1 MTPPESALPE
11 VAHAGS
17 AQPGSAHLTPR
28 QRTLL
33 ARLLAEQDLAAPPS
47 WTAEQ
52 LMADVR
58 DELERCLPAHLI
70 PRQFAVL
77 PAFPL
82 TPNGK
87 VDTNALPDPAHPAAG
102 VHAAARTDL
111 EREVLAVFCEV
122 LNRPGLGIHDDFFL
136 MGGDS
141 LLATELGA
149 KLRDRLGV
157 TLPVAL
163 MFASPTVA
171 GLAAGVTLARRT
183 PPPQAEADSDLL
195 DLSEFGSDDDL
206 EQSTDLL
213 RADVNLAADLV
224 PPPGATAR
232 PPGQWRAVFLT
243 GATGFF
249 GSHLLAELLAQTDL
263 TVHCLVRAESGAGAV
278 ERVQAA
284 QRRFCPSAL
293 WDASR
298 VRAYPGDLT
307 APLFGLSETDFS
319 ALADQVDALFHAGAT
334 VNFAYAYAT
343 LKPSNVDACADLFRL
358 AVRGHL
364 KSVHF
369 VSTIHLFSSSR
380 LLGRAR
386 IAETEEIDALPTV
399 TGGYAQSRW
408 VAEGLARLAGARGIP
423 VTLYRPSIIGGDT
436 RTGVSNEND
445 ALCRLFRGC
454 VQLGVAPSLRSGLNI
469 VSADYAAAGLVRLAL
484 GEGGHGSSPQPVNT
498 FHLVNS
504 ESSALDDLFGH
515 LRAFGYPLATTD
527 YGDWQARIEAAGPD
541 NALYSLL
548 PLIAH
553 LSVAEATGLR
563 PPHFDGAQ
571 AVARLAPQGLTCPPV
586 NADLINLYLEGMV
599 RSGFLPPPGRRAP

>member
-1 MTPPESALPE
+1 MSR
-11 VAHAGS
+11 
-17 AQPGSAHLTPR
+17 LTPT

-33 ARLLAEQDLAAPPS
+33 ARLLAEQELAPPPAWAADQLAA
-47 WTAEQ
+47 
-52 LMADVR
+52 DVQA
-58 DELERCLPAHLI
+58 ELERRLPAHLI

-87 VDTNALPDPAHPAAG
+87 VDTTALPDPAPARAG
-102 VHAAARTDL
+102 SHAPARTDL
-111 EREVLAVFCEV
+111 ERDVLAVFREV
-122 LNRPGLGIHDDFFL
+122 LNRPELGIHDDFFL

-149 KLRDRLGV
+149 KLRERLGV

-163 MFASPTVA
+163 MFSSPTAA
-171 GLAAGVTLARRT
+171 GLAAGMVPVQRT
-183 PPPQAEADSDLL
+183 QPTQPGVL
-195 DLSEFGSDDDL
+195 DLSEFETDDTDL

-213 RADVNLAADLV
+213 RADVNLAADIQPL
-224 PPPGATAR
+224 PGAVAR
-232 PPGQWRAVFLT
+232 PPEQWRAVFLT

-249 GSHLLAELLAQTDL
+249 GSHLLAELLATTNL
-263 TVHCLVRAESGAGAV
+263 TVHCLVRADSPGAAL
-278 ERVQAA
+278 ERLRAA
-284 QRRFCPSAL
+284 QERFCPGAL
-293 WDASR
+293 RDGDPWESR
-298 VRAYPGDLT
+298 VHAHPGDLT
-307 APLFGLSETDFS
+307 APLFGLGEAGFA
-319 ALADQVDALFHAGAT
+319 ALAQQVDALVHAGAT

-364 KSVHF
+364 KPVHF

-408 VAEGLARLAGARGIP
+408 VAEGLARQACRRGIP
-423 VTLYRPSIIGGDT
+423 VTVYRPSVIGGDT

-454 VQLGVAPSLRSGLNI
+454 VQLGVAPSIRSGLNI

-484 GEGGHGSSPQPVNT
+484 DVVSQGQT
-498 FHLVNS
+498 YHLVNS
-504 ESSALDDLFGH
+504 ESSALNDLFGQ
-515 LRAFGYPLATTD
+515 LRAYGYPLATTD
-527 YGDWQARIEAAGPD
+527 YGDWQARIEAAGPE
-541 NALYSLL
+541 NALYTLL

-563 PPHFDGAQ
+563 PPHFDGTQ
-571 AVARLAPQGLTCPPV
+571 AATRLAPQGLRCPPMSTELV
-586 NADLINLYLEGMV
+586 QHYLSGMV
-599 RSGFLPPPGRRAP
+599 RSGFLPPPTGSAP

>member
-1 MTPPESALPE
+1 MSQRTPTQFISTP
-11 VAHAGS
+11 
-17 AQPGSAHLTPR
+17 LTPT

-33 ARLLAEQDLAAPPS
+33 ARLLAEQELAPPPAS
-47 WTAEQ
+47 AAEQ
-52 LMADVR
+52 LSADVLA
-58 DELERCLPAHLI
+58 ELERRLPAHLI

-82 TPNGK
+82 TANGK
-87 VDTNALPDPAHPAAG
+87 VDPTALPDPAPTAAG
-102 VHAAARTDL
+102 HAASPRTDL
-111 EREVLAVFCEV
+111 ERDVLAVFCEV
-122 LNRPGLGIHDDFFL
+122 LNRPALGIHDDFFL

-163 MFASPTVA
+163 MFSSPTPA
-171 GLAAGVTLARRT
+171 GVAAGVAVAQRT
-183 PPPQAEADSDLL
+183 RPTTPDSL
-195 DLSEFGSDDDL
+195 DLSEFEADDTDL

-213 RADVNLAADLV
+213 RADVNLAAEIR
-224 PPPGATAR
+224 PAPGAETT

-249 GSHLLAELLAQTDL
+249 GSHLLAELLATTSL
-263 TVHCLVRAESGAGAV
+263 TVHCLVRADSSEAAL
-278 ERVQAA
+278 ERLRAA
-284 QRRFCPSAL
+284 QQRFCPDRI

-298 VRAYPGDLT
+298 IRTHPGDLT
-307 APLFGLSETDFS
+307 FPHFGLGEARFS
-319 ALADQVDALFHAGAT
+319 ALAEEVDALFHAGAT

-364 KSVHF
+364 KPVHF

-386 IAETEEIDALPTV
+386 IAETEHIDALPTV

-408 VAEGLARLAGARGIP
+408 VAERVAAQACRRGIP
-423 VTLYRPSIIGGDT
+423 VTIYRPSIIGGDT

-445 ALCRLFRGC
+445 ALCRLLRGC
-454 VQLGVAPSLRSGLNI
+454 VQLGAAPNIRSGLNI
-469 VSADYAAAGLVRLAL
+469 VSADYAASGLVRLAL
-484 GEGGHGSSPQPVNT
+484 DETSQGQT
-498 FHLVNS
+498 YHLVNP
-504 ESSALDDLFGH
+504 EISALNDIFEY
-515 LRAFGYPLATTD
+515 LRASGYPLDTTD
-527 YGDWQARIEAAGPD
+527 YGDWQARIEAAGPE
-541 NALYSLL
+541 NSLYTLL

-553 LSVAEATGLR
+553 LGVAEATGLR

-571 AVARLAPQGLTCPPV
+571 AVARLAPMGLTCPPV
-586 NADLINLYLEGMV
+586 TANLIQFYLSGMV
-599 RSGFLPPPGRRAP
+599 KSGFLPSPSAGKS